1 MKQTALF
8 AAFILLLTVSCTNSE
23 RNTIKTS
30 AVTSET
36 TIPLF
41 DGAPYSLHL
50 SFEVDWPTEASD
62 DVALEKIQLQIS
74 DFIFHTATTDV
85 NKGIEHFTGDVTAY
99 YREEN
104 DGMAKDIEEDWAFML
119 NWEEHLGGK
128 LLPAY
133 KGMASYVRYFYI
145 YSGGAH
151 GMDSLSGM
159 TFFLDSGDV
168 VTEDAL
174 FTEGYEERLTE
185 ALRAHLMDD
194 IEYPEILFETE
205 ITPSGNFVITEKGIT
220 YIYQRYEIGPYAMG
234 IIEVTVPWDEI
245 QDILK

>member
-30 AVTSET
+30 TMKAET
-36 TIPLF
+36 MIPLF

-62 DVALEKIQLQIS
+62 DVALEKIQLQFS

-85 NKGIEHFTGDVTAY
+85 NKGIDHFTDDVTAY

-104 DGMAKDIEEDWAFML
+104 DGMVKDIEEEWAFML
-119 NWEEHLGGK
+119 NWEEHLGGYI
-128 LLPAY
+128 LPAY
-133 KGMASYVRYFYI
+133 KGMASCVRYFYI

-151 GMDSLSGM
+151 GMDSLSGK

-168 VTEDAL
+168 VTEDVL

-194 IEYPEILFETE
+194 IEHPDILFETE
-205 ITPSGNFVITEKGIT
+205 ITPSGNFYITQDGIT
-220 YIYQRYEIGPYAMG
+220 YIYQRYEVGPYAMG

-245 QDILK
+245 QDILR